1 MKKSYVLY
9 DLSITFRN
17 GALYK
22 GDIDYI
28 NERFKTLVKLSNK
41 VKKPY
46 HYVIIDSE
54 TDRLIKEKQ
63 KSIF

>member
-1 MKKSYVLY
+1 MKETYVLY

-17 GALYK
+17 GALHK
-22 GDIDYI
+22 GNINYV
-28 NERFKTLVKLSNK
+28 NERLKELTKLSNK
-41 VKKPY
+41 AKKPY

-54 TDRLIKEKQ
+54 NDLMIKEKQ